1 LTIFKDEDRDEGRSI
16 LRAMMEPDEGSDTDM
31 LTGGASELSPG
42 RSNVLPHSNHDDEV
56 EDRSLQGHYADYD
69 FTQEELDFIEGSYG
83 NSETFML
90 SFGLKFYKDEDC
102 KEAKAIV
109 RALMAP
115 EESDSEEDKDAE

>member
-90 SFGLKFYKDEDC
+90 TLASSFTRMRTARKPRRLSGL
-102 KEAKAIV
+102 
-109 RALMAP
+109 
-115 EESDSEEDKDAE
+115 